1 MDFLAEEYTPLDKE
15 LSKDRLQVNTNAVTM
30 VINAMR
36 GDKPNNL
43 QAAIA
48 QYSAGMLLSTI
59 KKNERNKKQMWVVG
73 SG

>member
-1 MDFLAEEYTPLDKE
+1 
-15 LSKDRLQVNTNAVTM
+15 M